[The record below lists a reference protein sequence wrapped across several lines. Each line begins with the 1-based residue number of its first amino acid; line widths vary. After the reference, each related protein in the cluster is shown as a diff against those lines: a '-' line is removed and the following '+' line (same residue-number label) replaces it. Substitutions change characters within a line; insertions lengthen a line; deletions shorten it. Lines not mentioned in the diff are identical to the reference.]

1 MRFRKDII
9 SKIDFNKLKNILIVS
24 FCIFSAVMNIIT
36 ICGSKKDSVICF
48 SEQPVIESESFAEPE
63 SVSDAAVKPVKQN
76 IDQTAMLEYKI
87 NINTASKSELMKLKG
102 IGESKASAII
112 EYRDEYGGFVSIE
125 EIKLVKGIGDK
136 IFSNIKDEICI
147 E

>member
-1 MRFRKDII
+1 MNKCKDII

-36 ICGSKKDSVICF
+36 ICGSKKDSVIYF
-48 SEQPVIESESFAEPE
+48 SDQPVIDSEIIEEHVSSSEAAVKSDNQFIEQPVIQSS
-63 SVSDAAVKPVKQN
+63 
-76 IDQTAMLEYKI
+76 KI
-87 NINTASKSELMKLKG
+87 NINTAGKSELMELKG

-112 EYRDEYGGFVSIE
+112 EYRDEYGVFVSIE